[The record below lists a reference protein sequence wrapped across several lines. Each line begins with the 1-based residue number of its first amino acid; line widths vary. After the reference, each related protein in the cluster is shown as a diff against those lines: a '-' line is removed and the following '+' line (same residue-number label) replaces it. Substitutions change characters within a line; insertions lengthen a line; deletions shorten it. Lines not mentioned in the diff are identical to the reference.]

1 VTDPSELSR
10 RRFLQG
16 AGAVVVAGAG
26 GLALA
31 ACGGDDTKKTT
42 AAAGGA
48 TTPTVP
54 SLLRFGVGPLLATPT
69 DTKAAYDP
77 FFAWL
82 AGQLG
87 TKHELTAVD
96 SWGGISV
103 ALGTNQLD
111 LAWMGPFGYVLANA
125 RTGAEA
131 IATAKYD
138 DKPTY
143 HAIVVAKPSLTVNT
157 WPDDAKGRSISFT
170 EVSSTSGWLVP
181 TFWFKQRGIDPRSYF
196 NYTEGASHPANEL
209 AVASGQVDFATD
221 FDPRESCP
229 TTTPASWPPPTTA
242 TGPSATRPCHSTPSR
257 SSGRAGR
264 PAAPRGAAPHAP
276 PDPVGPARPPR
287 RWRRWLGL
295 AVAVVVYAVS
305 WRLTKVDLSRLAS
318 DLSRLASGLSTMFGW
333 AAKAWPPD
341 TEDFSLILRGRGRRW
356 PSR

>member
-1 VTDPSELSR
+1 MTTPSEFSR

-42 AAAGGA
+42 SAAGGA
-48 TTPTVP
+48 TAPIVP

-69 DTKAAYDP
+69 DTKAAYEP

-87 TKHELTAVD
+87 TKHELNAVD

-111 LAWMGPFGYVLANA
+111 LAWMGPFGYVLANT

-138 DKPTY
+138 DKPIY
-143 HAIVVAKPSLTVNT
+143 HAIVVGKPSLNVNT

-196 NYTEGASHPANEL
+196 NYTEGASHSANEL

-221 FDPRESCP
+221 FDRNR
-229 TTTPASWPPPTTA
+229 TA
-242 TGPSATRPCHSTPSR
+242 MIE
-257 SSGRAGR
+257 AGR
-264 PAAPRGAAPHAP
+264 LKEADNKVVWTSNPLPNDAIGLRKGFDPALAKRIQGLLVGLSAAEAKGILPNHYT
-276 PDPVGPARPPR
+276 GF
-287 RWRRWLGL
+287 
-295 AVAVVVYAVS
+295 VAASDDSYTSIRNAAVS
-305 WRLTKVDLSRLAS
+305 LDALK
-318 DLSRLASGLSTMFGW
+318 
-333 AAKAWPPD
+333 K
-341 TEDFSLILRGRGRRW
+341 
-356 PSR
+356 

>member
-1 VTDPSELSR
+1 MTDPSELSR

-31 ACGGDDTKKTT
+31 ACGGDDTKKAA

-69 DTKAAYDP
+69 DTKAAYEP

-138 DKPTY
+138 DKPIY

-196 NYTEGASHPANEL
+196 DYTEGASHPANEL

-221 FDPRESCP
+221 FDRNRRAMIE
-229 TTTPASWPPPTTA
+229 
-242 TGPSATRPCHSTPSR
+242 
-257 SSGRAGR
+257 AGR
-264 PAAPRGAAPHAP
+264 LKETDNKVVWTSDPLPNDAIGLRRDFDADLAKRIQGLLVGLSAAEAKAILPNHYTGFVAASDDSYRSIRDA
-276 PDPVGPARPPR
+276 
-287 RWRRWLGL
+287 
-295 AVAVVVYAVS
+295 AVS
-305 WRLTKVDLSRLAS
+305 LDALK
-318 DLSRLASGLSTMFGW
+318 
-333 AAKAWPPD
+333 K
-341 TEDFSLILRGRGRRW
+341 
-356 PSR
+356 

>member
-1 VTDPSELSR
+1 
-10 RRFLQG
+10 
-16 AGAVVVAGAG
+16 
-26 GLALA
+26 LALA
-31 ACGGDDTKKTT
+31 ACGGDDTKNTT
-42 AAAGGA
+42 AAVGGA

-138 DKPTY
+138 DKPIY

-157 WPDDAKGRSISFT
+157 WPDDAKGRSISLP

-196 NYTEGASHPANEL
+196 DYTEGESHPANEL
-209 AVASGQVDFATD
+209 AVASGQVDFTTD
-221 FDPRESCP
+221 FDRNRRAMIE
-229 TTTPASWPPPTTA
+229 
-242 TGPSATRPCHSTPSR
+242 
-257 SSGRAGR
+257 AGR
-264 PAAPRGAAPHAP
+264 LKETDNKVVWTSDPLPNDAIGLRKGFDADLAKRIQGLLVGLSAAEAKAILPNHYTGFVAASDDSYRSIRDA
-276 PDPVGPARPPR
+276 
-287 RWRRWLGL
+287 
-295 AVAVVVYAVS
+295 AVS
-305 WRLTKVDLSRLAS
+305 LDALK
-318 DLSRLASGLSTMFGW
+318 
-333 AAKAWPPD
+333 K
-341 TEDFSLILRGRGRRW
+341 
-356 PSR
+356 